1 MMNFEI
7 AWSARAQPLVP
18 AGLVAFDSAAR
29 QLVRDLSSREGEW
42 LAPLRIAA
50 GPTAVVVLGEAAR
63 LPWADGVTYVG
74 RHPDA
79 STLYLPTHSEPRV
92 PIDLLARAIGRRV
105 SSCNVIVCRNPPM
118 LLPIE
123 ASQVLTRELL
133 KHWLEKH

>member
-7 AWSARAQPLVP
+7 VWASRAQPLVP
-18 AGLVAFDSAAR
+18 AGLVVFGSAAR
-29 QLVRDLSSREGEW
+29 QLVQALSSRDDER

-50 GPTAVVVLGEAAR
+50 GSTAVVLLGEAAR
-63 LPWADGVTYVG
+63 LPWGDGVTYVG

-79 STLYLPTHSEPRV
+79 ATLYLPTHSEPRV

-133 KHWLEKH
+133 KHWLEEH